1 MRNPSP
7 LSSHDAGAVTSSE
20 ACHVAIIMDG
30 NGRWAK
36 ARGLPRAVGHE
47 RGVEALR
54 RVVECAGQFGITH
67 MTLFSFSTENWR
79 RPADE
84 VSALFGL
91 LKTFVKRDM
100 NRLHKEGV
108 CIKVAGR
115 REGLPAD
122 ILKLI
127 ESAETLTR
135 DNTKFHLCIA
145 FNYGGREEIV
155 RAVQDIASKVEAGEM
170 SPKDITET
178 SISEH
183 MDTFGYPDP
192 DLLIR
197 TSGECRISNFLLWQ
211 LAYSEMIFMDVF
223 WPDFDASHLGAA
235 MEQFRLR
242 ERRFG
247 DVTSGGA

>member
-1 MRNPSP
+1 MTNPSALASNGSGTDHRP
-7 LSSHDAGAVTSSE
+7 E
-20 ACHVAIIMDG
+20 PCHVAIIMDG

-36 ARGLPRAVGHE
+36 SRGLPRAVGHE

-54 RVVECAGQFGITH
+54 RVVENAGQFGITH

-91 LKTFVKRDM
+91 LKTFVKRDLK
-100 NRLHKEGV
+100 RLHNEGV
-108 CIKVAGR
+108 CVKVIGR
-115 REGLPAD
+115 RQGLPED
-122 ILKLI
+122 IRTLVDG
-127 ESAETLTR
+127 AEALTQN
-135 DNTKFHLCIA
+135 NTRFHLSIA
-145 FNYGGREEIV
+145 FNYGGREELV
-155 RAVQDIASKVEAGEM
+155 RTVQAIGAKVAAGEL
-170 SPKDITET
+170 SPEDISEDT
-178 SISEH
+178 ISEH
-183 MDTFGYPDP
+183 LDTFGYPDP

-235 MEQFRLR
+235 MEQFRSR

-247 DVTSGGA
+247 DVTSGGT

>member
-1 MRNPSP
+1 MSKPSA
-7 LSSHDAGAVTSSE
+7 LSLHDAGAEQSPVP
-20 ACHVAIIMDG
+20 CHVAIIMDG

-54 RVVECAGQFGITH
+54 KVVESAGQFGITH

-100 NRLHKEGV
+100 KRLNSEGV

-127 ESAETLTR
+127 ESAEDLTR
-135 DNTKFHLCIA
+135 SNTKFHLCIA

-155 RAVQDIASKVEAGEM
+155 RAVQDIADKVKAGELE
-170 SPKDITET
+170 PEDINET
-178 SISEH
+178 AISDH
-183 MDTFGYPDP
+183 LDTFGYPDP

-211 LAYSEMIFMDVF
+211 LAYSEMMFMDVY

-235 MEQFRLR
+235 MEQFKLR

-247 DVTSGGA
+247 DVSPGGS